1 MKTLQKGFT
10 LIELM
15 IVIAII
21 GILAAIAIPAYQDYI
36 ARSQMSEGIQLAGGG
51 EVGMSEFY
59 QNNSR
64 WPNGS
69 GATKGLESVYST
81 ASDNPTI
88 GAGRYVTTLTLSLPN
103 GITAGT
109 VGIVSTMK
117 TGGVNAHIVSTSV
130 EIWTTDG
137 GNTWHCGPA
146 NTSVSGA
153 KGPVDQ
159 KYLPASCRDG
169 SAP

>member
-51 EVGMSEFY
+51 ETGMAEFY

-64 WPNGS
+64 WPFNAAGS
-69 GATKGLESVYST
+69 KGLESVYST
-81 ASDNPTI
+81 ASDNRTL
-88 GAGRYVTTLTLSLPN
+88 GAGRYVTTVLASNPS
-103 GITAGT
+103 GQT
-109 VGIVSTMK
+109 VGIMSTMK
-117 TGGVNAHIVSTSV
+117 SASVNKNIISTSV
-130 EIWTTDG
+130 EVWTIDG
-137 GNTWHCGPA
+137 GNTWHCGPGKVA
-146 NTSVSGA
+146 
-153 KGPVDQ
+153 PVDQ
-159 KYLPASCRDG
+159 KYLPASCRDTG
-169 SAP
+169 AP

>member
-1 MKTLQKGFT
+1 MKALQKGFT

-51 EVGMSEFY
+51 EVGMAEFY

-64 WPNGS
+64 WPAS
-69 GATKGLESVYST
+69 GNATAGLESVYST
-81 ASDNPTI
+81 ASDHPTI
-88 GAGRYVTTLTLSLPN
+88 GAGRYVTTLKIQGAS
-103 GITAGT
+103 GGT
-109 VGIVSTMK
+109 VGIVATMK
-117 TGGVNAHIVSTSV
+117 GAGINSHILNATV
-130 EIWTTDG
+130 EIWTFDG

-146 NTSVSGA
+146 TG
-153 KGPVDQ
+153 GTPVNQ
-159 KYLPASCRDG
+159 KYLPASCRDTT
-169 SAP
+169 PTPP

>member
-36 ARSQMSEGIQLAGGG
+36 ARSQMSEGIQLDGGG
-51 EVGMSEFY
+51 EVGVAEFF

-64 WPNGS
+64 FPSSLG
-69 GATKGLESVYST
+69 SVYST
-81 ASDNPTI
+81 SSASSTVA
-88 GAGRYVTTLTLSLPN
+88 AGRYVTTVL
-103 GITAGT
+103 GIAGAT
-109 VGIVSTMK
+109 PSIYGIVSTMRPA
-117 TGGVNAHIVSTSV
+117 GVNSNIISKSV

-137 GNTWHCGPA
+137 GNTWHCGPGSTA
-146 NTSVSGA
+146 G
-153 KGPVDQ
+153 VDP
-159 KYLPASCRDG
+159 KYLPASCRDIG
-169 SAP
+169 AP

>member
-36 ARSQMSEGIQLAGGG
+36 ARAQMSEGIQLAGGG

-64 WPNGS
+64 WPTS
-69 GATKGLESVYST
+69 GNATKGLESVYST

-88 GAGRYVTTLTLSLPN
+88 GAGRYITTLTLSGPS
-103 GITAGT
+103 GAT
-109 VGIVSTMK
+109 VGIVATMK
-117 TGGVNAHIVSTSV
+117 AAGVNSHVIGTSV
-130 EIWTTDG
+130 EIWTFDG

-146 NTSVSGA
+146 NAAFTA
-153 KGPVDQ
+153 VDQ
-159 KYLPASCRDG
+159 KYLPASCRDSG
-169 SAP
+169 AP

>member
-64 WPNGS
+64 WPTGTGNT
-69 GATKGLESVYST
+69 AGLESVYST

-88 GAGRYVTTLTLSLPN
+88 GAGRYITTLKATGAS
-103 GITAGT
+103 GAT
-109 VGIVSTMK
+109 VGIVATMK
-117 TGGVNAHIVSTSV
+117 SANVNSHIQGASV
-130 EIWTTDG
+130 EIWTLDG
-137 GNTWHCGPA
+137 GNTWHCGPSS
-146 NTSVSGA
+146 TG
-153 KGPVDQ
+153 GGTPVDQ
-159 KYLPASCRDG
+159 KYLPASCRDSG
-169 SAP
+169 AP

>member
-51 EVGMSEFY
+51 EVGLAEYY
-59 QNNSR
+59 QNKSS
-64 WPNGS
+64 WPT
-69 GATKGLESVYST
+69 ALVSVYSSAT
-81 ASDNPTI
+81 SVGPV
-88 GAGRYVTTLTLSLPN
+88 GRYVTILT
-103 GITAGT
+103 GTAAGATQGT
-109 VGIVSTMK
+109 YTIVATMRNSN
-117 TGGVNAHIVSTSV
+117 VNKNILGKNMA
-130 EIWTTDG
+130 IWTGDG

-146 NTSVSGA
+146 TTNG
-153 KGPVDQ
+153 VDA
-159 KYLPASCRDG
+159 KYLPTSCRDPG
-169 SAP
+169 SPQ

>member
-1 MKTLQKGFT
+1 MKTLQQGFT

-51 EVGMSEFY
+51 ETGMAEFY

-69 GATKGLESVYST
+69 GASLGLESVYST
-81 ASDNPTI
+81 ASDSATAP
-88 GAGRYVTTLTLSLPN
+88 AVGRYVTTVAAIGPS
-103 GITAGT
+103 GAT

-117 TGGVNAHIVSTSV
+117 PAGINKSIWGKTV
-130 EIWTTDG
+130 EVWTLDG
-137 GNTWHCGPA
+137 GNTWHCGPG
-146 NTSVSGA
+146 SGA
-153 KGPVDQ
+153 NAVDP
-159 KYLPASCRDG
+159 KYLPASCRDSG
-169 SAP
+169 AP

>member
-1 MKTLQKGFT
+1 MKTMQKGFT

-51 EVGMSEFY
+51 EVGLSEFY

-64 WPNGS
+64 WPNGA

-81 ASDNPTI
+81 ASDNPTAQ
-88 GAGRYVTTLTLSLPN
+88 AGRYVSTVDIRGMAN
-103 GITAGT
+103 GT
-109 VGIVSTMK
+109 VGIVANIGHK
-117 TGGVNAHIVSTSV
+117 NVNAHIAGVSV
-130 EIWTTDG
+130 EIWTGDG

-146 NTSVSGA
+146 NTAAGTA
-153 KGPVDQ
+153 VDP
-159 KYLPASCRDG
+159 KYLPASCRDTG
-169 SAP
+169 AP

>member
-51 EVGMSEFY
+51 EVGIAEFY
-59 QNNSR
+59 QTNSR
-64 WPNGS
+64 YPAG
-69 GATKGLESVYST
+69 TTGLQSVYST
-81 ASDNPTI
+81 AAITSK
-88 GAGRYVTTLTLSLPN
+88 AGRYVDTVKGVSN
-103 GITAGT
+103 SSSYGIIA
-109 VGIVSTMK
+109 TMQA
-117 TGGVNAHIVSTSV
+117 TGVNANIISKSV
-130 EIWTTDG
+130 EIWTADG

-146 NTSVSGA
+146 SST
-153 KGPVDQ
+153 P
-159 KYLPASCRDG
+159 
-169 SAP
+169 

>member
-36 ARSQMSEGIQLAGGG
+36 ARSQMSEGIQLSGGG

-64 WPNGS
+64 WPNGA

-88 GAGRYVTTLTLSLPN
+88 GAGRYITTLKIV
-103 GITAGT
+103 GMAGGT

-117 TGGVNAHIVSTSV
+117 AAGVNSHITSASV
-130 EIWTTDG
+130 EIWTGDG
-137 GNTWHCGPA
+137 GNTWHCGPSSA
-146 NTSVSGA
+146 AAGT
-153 KGPVDQ
+153 PVDQ
-159 KYLPASCRDG
+159 KYLPASCRDTG
-169 SAP
+169 AP

>member
-51 EVGMSEFY
+51 EVGLAEFY
-59 QNNSR
+59 QNNSK
-64 WPNGS
+64 WPL
-69 GATKGLESVYST
+69 KLISVYST
-81 ASDNPTI
+81 ATSKGPV
-88 GAGRYVTTLTLSLPN
+88 GRYVSTVLLTAAS
-103 GITAGT
+103 GSTAG
-109 VGIVSTMK
+109 IIATMRD
-117 TGGVNAHIVSTSV
+117 GGVNTNIKSKTV

-137 GNTWHCGPA
+137 GNTWHCGVGSA
-146 NTSVSGA
+146 T
-153 KGPVDQ
+153 PVDE
-159 KYLPASCRDG
+159 KYLPASCRDTG
-169 SAP
+169 AP